1 MKKVSYSLILGA
13 FLAMGSTACAAEKDE
28 NPPAETQEAAPKTSG
43 FNFSIPGDDSAAK
56 KASGFNFSDP
66 NEVEAGKTALGRVD
80 IPVDDTSKI
89 ETFEPEIQIPEGND
103 ATLD

>member
-28 NPPAETQEAAPKTSG
+28 TPPAETQESSQKSTG
-43 FNFSIPGDDSAAK
+43 FNFSIPGEDDAAEK
-56 KASGFNFSDP
+56 SGGFNFSNP
-66 NEVEAGKTALGRVD
+66 NDVEAGKTALGRVD
-80 IPVDDTSKI
+80 IPIDETSKI
-89 ETFEPEIQIPEGND
+89 ETFEPNIQIPEGSD